1 MYYHRLSVR
10 YTSLYFCLFQLL
22 WHVMYVMRISVCTNN
37 INCIKETYFSTYSG
51 YRRNRATSCGSRR
64 SRGDGCSMFVMMMLP
79 VLIRLTLLRR
89 RRLSRWT
96 ATFTFFRGLFLFL
109 VLACFVLGC
118 FDGCRLWR
126 CRSFRWCLL
135 LRLFRCFR
143 LGILIDKLFLW

>member
-1 MYYHRLSVR
+1 MH
-10 YTSLYFCLFQLL
+10 
-22 WHVMYVMRISVCTNN
+22 ISMCMNN
-37 INCIKETYFSTYSG
+37 IKCIKETCFSTYSS

-64 SRGDGCSMFVMMMLP
+64 SRGDGCSMFVMMRMLP
-79 VLIRLTLLRR
+79 LLIQLILLRR

-109 VLACFVLGC
+109 VFARFVLGC

-135 LRLFRCFR
+135 FRLFRCFR
-143 LGILIDKLFLW
+143 LGILIDKLFL